1 MLPLPGLAPESAGA
15 GGGGGAGN
23 LAAGPAGLSRQH
35 GLAPDAAKL
44 VQFSAWDAGAGPP
57 PWTGAADGSSGPG
70 EQAGRR
76 MTELIVGTHQSDTHQ
91 KALRI
96 NLDPRWYGTIA
107 EIGAGQEVVRWFF
120 RVGGA
125 AGTIAKSISAYDMA
139 VSDAVYGKADRYVS
153 AGRLQGMLDKE
164 FQLNVDR
171 LGDER
176 GDGTS
181 FFAFADTVVARSF
194 GGSSECHG
202 WMGVKFQAQARDEPS
217 QIVMHVR
224 MLDVEAWLQ
233 QEALGIVGVN
243 LLYGAF
249 FEHHEPD
256 KLIES
261 LLDRLTTGRIEIDM
275 IQFRGIEFR
284 GVDNR
289 LMALKLVQLG
299 LSGVAMFGPDREVL
313 QPSEVL
319 RKNAILV
326 ERGSFRPPTNVNL
339 DMLESARARFAADPA
354 VAGKPVLA
362 LTEITMRNLLA
373 GGAEVDRRDF
383 LARAELLAACGMTV
397 LITDYF
403 DYYRLAAYIGE
414 RTSERIGI
422 VMGVPSLIDLFDEK
436 NHAQLPGGILES
448 FGRLFKNDLKLYVY
462 PLQPSP
468 DDELKTVNDISVLP
482 ELQPLYD
489 YLAGRGS
496 FVHLDNYRPEFLPI
510 FSRDVLRRIA
520 AKDDSWETMVP
531 PDVAALIKRRAFFGY
546 ARPGR
551 D

>member
-1 MLPLPGLAPESAGA
+1 
-15 GGGGGAGN
+15 
-23 LAAGPAGLSRQH
+23 
-35 GLAPDAAKL
+35 
-44 VQFSAWDAGAGPP
+44 
-57 PWTGAADGSSGPG
+57 
-70 EQAGRR
+70 
-76 MTELIVGTHQSDTHQ
+76 MTELIAETHHTDTRQ

-96 NLDPRWYGTIA
+96 NLDPRWYGTVA

-125 AGTIAKSISAYDMA
+125 AGTVAKSISAYDMA

-153 AGRLQGMLDKE
+153 AVRLQGMLDKE

-176 GDGTS
+176 GDETS

-194 GGSSECHG
+194 RGSNECHG
-202 WMGVKFQAQARDEPS
+202 WMGVKFQAHAHDEPS

-224 MLDVEAWLQ
+224 MLDIEASLQ

-243 LLYGAF
+243 LMHGAF
-249 FEHHEPD
+249 FEHHQPD
-256 KLIES
+256 RLIES

-319 RKNAILV
+319 RKKAILV
-326 ERGSFRPPTNVNL
+326 ERGSFRPPTHVNL
-339 DMLESARARFAADPA
+339 DMLETARAKFEADPA
-354 VAGKPVLA
+354 VAGKPILT

-373 GGAEVDRRDF
+373 GGAADVDRRDF

-397 LITDYF
+397 LISDYF
-403 DYYRLAAYIGE
+403 DYYRLAAYLGE

-422 VMGVPSLIDLFDEK
+422 VMGVPSLIDLFNEK

-462 PLQPSP
+462 PLQPAP
-468 DDELKTVNDISVLP
+468 EEGLTTVDDISVGS

-496 FVHLDNYRPEFLPI
+496 FVHLDNYRPEYLPI

-520 AKDDSWETMVP
+520 ANDESWESMVP
-531 PDVAALIKRRAFFGY
+531 ADVAELIKRRAFFGY
-546 ARPGR
+546 VKQPR

>member
-1 MLPLPGLAPESAGA
+1 MS
-15 GGGGGAGN
+15 
-23 LAAGPAGLSRQH
+23 
-35 GLAPDAAKL
+35 
-44 VQFSAWDAGAGPP
+44 
-57 PWTGAADGSSGPG
+57 
-70 EQAGRR
+70 
-76 MTELIVGTHQSDTHQ
+76 ELMIGTHQSDTHQ

-125 AGTIAKSISAYDMA
+125 AGTVAKSISAYDMA
-139 VSDAVYGKADRYVS
+139 VSDAVYGKAERYVS
-153 AGRLQGMLDKE
+153 VGRLQGMLDKE

-171 LGDER
+171 LGEER
-176 GDGTS
+176 GDS
-181 FFAFADTVVARSF
+181 ACFFAFADTVVARSF
-194 GGSSECHG
+194 RGGNECHG
-202 WMGVKFQAQARDEPS
+202 WMGVKFQSQAHDEPS

-224 MLDVEAWLQ
+224 MLDVEAWAQ

-249 FEHHEPD
+249 FEHHEPE
-256 KLIES
+256 KLIDS
-261 LLDRLTTGRIEIDM
+261 LLDKLTTGRIEIDM

-289 LMALKLVQLG
+289 LMALKLVQIG

-319 RKNAILV
+319 RKKAVLV
-326 ERGSFRPPTNVNL
+326 ERGSFRPPTHVNL
-339 DMLESARARFAADPA
+339 DMLATAKEKFAQDSA
-354 VAGKPVLA
+354 VAGKPILQ

-373 GGAEVDRRDF
+373 GGAAAVDRRDF
-383 LARAELLAACGMTV
+383 LARAELLAACGETV
-397 LITDYF
+397 LITDYY
-403 DYYRLAAYIGE
+403 DYYRLAAYLGE
-414 RTSERIGI
+414 RTTERIAI

-448 FGRLFKNDLKLYVY
+448 FGRLFKNGLKLYVY
-462 PLQPSP
+462 PVRPTP
-468 DDELKTVNDISVLP
+468 DDELKTVDDIKVQP
-482 ELQPLYD
+482 EIQPLYD

-496 FVHLDNYRPEFLPI
+496 FVNLDNFNPDYLPI

-520 AKDDSWETMVP
+520 ANDESWETMVP
-531 PDVAALIKRRAFFGY
+531 EEVAALIKKRAFFGY
-546 ARPGR
+546 AKPGR
-551 D
+551 HYPDD

>member
-1 MLPLPGLAPESAGA
+1 MSELVIGA
-15 GGGGGAGN
+15 
-23 LAAGPAGLSRQH
+23 H
-35 GLAPDAAKL
+35 
-44 VQFSAWDAGAGPP
+44 
-57 PWTGAADGSSGPG
+57 
-70 EQAGRR
+70 E
-76 MTELIVGTHQSDTHQ
+76 SDTHQ

-96 NLDPRWYGTIA
+96 NLDPRWYGTVA

-164 FQLNVDR
+164 FQLNVER
-171 LGDER
+171 LDDER
-176 GDGTS
+176 GDENC

-194 GGSSECHG
+194 RGGNECHG
-202 WMGVKFQAQARDEPS
+202 WMGVKFQAQPRDEPS

-249 FEHHEPD
+249 FQHHEPD

-319 RKNAILV
+319 RKKAILV
-326 ERGSFRPPTNVNL
+326 ERGSFRPPTHVNL
-339 DMLESARARFAADPA
+339 DMLETARIRFEEDPA

-373 GGAEVDRRDF
+373 GGADVDRRDF

-397 LITDYF
+397 LISNYF
-403 DYYRLAAYIGE
+403 DYYRLAAYIAE
-414 RTSERIGI
+414 RTSERIGM
-422 VMGVPSLIDLFDEK
+422 VMGVPSLIDLFDEG

-462 PLQPSP
+462 PLQASP
-468 DDELKTVNDISVLP
+468 GEELTTVNDIRVRP

-496 FVHLDNYRPEFLPI
+496 FVHLDNYKPEFLTI

-520 AKDDSWETMVP
+520 ANDDSWETMVP
-531 PDVAALIKRRAFFGY
+531 ENVAGLIKRRSFFGY
-546 ARPGR
+546 IKASRYEDR